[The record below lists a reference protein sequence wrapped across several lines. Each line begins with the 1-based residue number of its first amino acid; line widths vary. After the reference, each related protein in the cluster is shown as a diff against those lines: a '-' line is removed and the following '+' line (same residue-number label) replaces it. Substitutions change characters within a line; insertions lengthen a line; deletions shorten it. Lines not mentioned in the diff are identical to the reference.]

1 MKFTKHHKQY
11 KPQAYLD
18 FFDVN
23 LKKDTP
29 IFIDPWLIQRQA
41 SLNDDV
47 AIESLS
53 VLQDFFQTLIKTVT
67 KDKNESLRL
76 LDELHEPREYKIGYS
91 QKNTDGLA
99 IGQKHA
105 LQIYEKLAKS
115 EAVKSCVLSR
125 LEDTALYIE
134 GIDVDKISDLVGNI
148 IRKPLSDYTARQC
161 KLLGIDLVEFGP
173 THIWDA
179 DSHRWIDDAVLKLPA
194 DHKTRPVILI
204 PKSFLSTELIINAS
218 DYYTH
223 GILPFYQKKYLKAG
237 HKLCKVLVSG
247 KRKGELKEPSKEDL
261 KKELPYSKEDIF
273 DFSLA
278 HPDEIKKYRNGRS
291 PEKSRVNGKPTKKA
305 DINKLIRSVTGID
318 STDDIDIQSK
328 LNEIEPGKKDAYKYE
343 DLISGLLTY
352 IFDNELKNPI
362 KQDPIDEGTR
372 RVDITMTNLSKDGFF
387 NDCSKLGII
396 TRFIY
401 FELKNYTEDV
411 ANAEIDQL
419 YGRFGNNT
427 TKFGVI
433 VCRKVKNRNLL
444 IKRIKDQI
452 IKKAEYM
459 ICLTDHDICE
469 LHKMRK
475 SENIEGIREHMNSL
489 LDEFIPK

>member
-1 MKFTKHHKQY
+1 
-11 KPQAYLD
+11 
-18 FFDVN
+18 
-23 LKKDTP
+23 
-29 IFIDPWLIQRQA
+29 
-41 SLNDDV
+41 
-47 AIESLS
+47 
-53 VLQDFFQTLIKTVT
+53 
-67 KDKNESLRL
+67 
-76 LDELHEPREYKIGYS
+76 
-91 QKNTDGLA
+91 
-99 IGQKHA
+99 
-105 LQIYEKLAKS
+105 
-115 EAVKSCVLSR
+115 
-125 LEDTALYIE
+125 
-134 GIDVDKISDLVGNI
+134 
-148 IRKPLSDYTARQC
+148 
-161 KLLGIDLVEFGP
+161 
-173 THIWDA
+173 
-179 DSHRWIDDAVLKLPA
+179 
-194 DHKTRPVILI
+194 
-204 PKSFLSTELIINAS
+204 
-218 DYYTH
+218 
-223 GILPFYQKKYLKAG
+223 
-237 HKLCKVLVSG
+237 VLVSG